1 MFTLCFTVILV
12 TIFTTLLYSENTPQL
27 QLQGMDM
34 ILDVPTNGTIFYK
47 DPENKLILI
56 DFKEVN
62 SKLSKVKLTK
72 SDQLLMED
80 KVADLA
86 IDSIYEVDLNTYEKG
101 EYTITLVTVEAQE
114 ITEQFTIK

>member
-1 MFTLCFTVILV
+1 MFTLCFTVILI

-27 QLQGMDM
+27 QLQGMD
-34 ILDVPTNGTIFYK
+34 IALDAPMNGTIFYK

-62 SKLSKVKLTK
+62 SKLTKVKLTK

-86 IDSIYEVDLNTYEKG
+86 TDSIYEVDLNTYEKG
-101 EYTITLVTVEAQE
+101 EYTITLVTVEEKE
-114 ITEQFTIK
+114 ITEQFIIK